1 MSLERRDMKME
12 VGPDEKSTRKHEKV
26 VHALGQLSML
36 NQLKKAGLLREEEYE
51 KVRKMIMQEIRNV
64 R

>member
-1 MSLERRDMKME
+1 MK
-12 VGPDEKSTRKHEKV
+12 VGVGCEEKNIRKHEEMV
-26 VHALGQLSML
+26 NVLGQLSML

>member
-1 MSLERRDMKME
+1 ME

-51 KVRKMIMQEIRNV
+51 KVRKMIMQEVRNV

>member
-1 MSLERRDMKME
+1 MR
-12 VGPDEKSTRKHEKV
+12 VGPEEKSTRIHEKL

-51 KVRKMIMQEIRNV
+51 KVRKMIMQEIVNV